1 MDALAH
7 RYVRINTKRR
17 KIEVSK
23 VPFIEKEEGSNTS
36 GVTEV
41 SRNTGEKEDAKSPSP
56 ILVKKEKRRPKVYIH
71 FGGNVKKPDQGSSS
85 SSSKEGSTEV
95 E

>member
-1 MDALAH
+1 MELDGTLVTIKLGRDMKSKVDALAH

-36 GVTEV
+36 G
-41 SRNTGEKEDAKSPSP
+41 N
-56 ILVKKEKRRPKVYIH
+56 
-71 FGGNVKKPDQGSSS
+71 
-85 SSSKEGSTEV
+85 
-95 E
+95 

>member
-1 MDALAH
+1 M
-7 RYVRINTKRR
+7 RYQRFHLLKKKR
-17 KIEVSK
+17 
-23 VPFIEKEEGSNTS
+23 GLTLL
-36 GVTEV
+36 VTEV
-41 SRNTGEKEDAKSPSP
+41 SRNTGEKEDAKVHLLFLS
-56 ILVKKEKRRPKVYIH
+56 RRRKGDLKVYIH